1 MKKLLCMLL
10 TVATVLALS
19 IVPAMADE
27 AVEINMFIP
36 SPEYA
41 DAVNELIA
49 AYKEVAPNV
58 TINYETT
65 QNDYPTLLKS
75 RINAGTTPDIFGT
88 TSGKEIADYAEY
100 SYNFAGSPA
109 ADLVIAC
116 GTPRI
121 DSIIE
126 SNGHGK
132 RFPVFIVLTTHTGNG
147 IPGNTHFIGVGS
159 ALIFRKVGLSRR
171 FGSNCRLRG
180 R

>member
-1 MKKLLCMLL
+1 MKKLLCLL
-10 TVATVLALS
+10 LAVATVLALS
-19 IVPAMADE
+19 VVPAMAD

-49 AYKEVAPNV
+49 AYKEVAPDV

-109 ADLVIAC
+109 AEAMDPAVTAKS
-116 GTPRI
+116 T
-121 DSIIE
+121 
-126 SNGHGK
+126 
-132 RFPVFIVLTTHTGNG
+132 
-147 IPGNTHFIGVGS
+147 
-159 ALIFRKVGLSRR
+159 ASR
-171 FGSNCRLRG
+171 
-180 R
+180 